1 MRWFVSL
8 AFAVLMTATTFAQEV
23 PAGTVIPIMLLT
35 TVDSAKA
42 YDGQEISGAVME
54 AVPLP
59 SGGRIP
65 AKTKVLGH
73 VVAARLGYPESPAV
87 LALQFD
93 KIVFRGHEAPI
104 NVNVRAIASMVAVF
118 DAQVPTFVPDTT
130 PRASLMFAPV
140 GGEAAFRPDN
150 PQESW
155 REFVRFSGTPA
166 PGCGDRV
173 DKPGTTGAL
182 WVFSPYACGV
192 YGFGSNLAIA
202 HDGAKDPMGQI
213 VLTSRKRVSLQA
225 GSGFLLRAQATL
237 QMER

>member
-1 MRWFVSL
+1 MRWFAFL
-8 AFAVLMTATTFAQEV
+8 ASALLMTALAFTQEV
-23 PAGTVIPIMLLT
+23 PAGTVIPIMLTT

-42 YDGQEISGAVME
+42 HAGQEIAGTVME

-65 AKTKVLGH
+65 AKAKLLGH

-104 NVNVRAIASMVAVF
+104 SVNVRAIASMVEVF
-118 DAQVPTFVPDTT
+118 DAQVPVFVPDTT

-150 PQESW
+150 PEESW
-155 REFVRFSGTPA
+155 REFVRFSGELA
-166 PGCGDRV
+166 PGCGGRV

-182 WVFSPYACGV
+182 WVFSPYACGA
-192 YGFGSNLAIA
+192 YGFGSNLSIA
-202 HDGAKDPMGQI
+202 HDGATDPKGQI
-213 VLTSRKRVSLQA
+213 VFSSRKHVSIQA
-225 GSGFLLRAQATL
+225 GSGFLLRVQDPPPV
-237 QMER
+237 E

>member
-1 MRWFVSL
+1 VYRSRGMSRIRSS
-8 AFAVLMTATTFAQEV
+8 AS
-23 PAGTVIPIMLLT
+23 PLL
-35 TVDSAKA
+35 
-42 YDGQEISGAVME
+42 
-54 AVPLP
+54 
-59 SGGRIP
+59 
-65 AKTKVLGH
+65 
-73 VVAARLGYPESPAV
+73 
-87 LALQFD
+87 
-93 KIVFRGHEAPI
+93 
-104 NVNVRAIASMVAVF
+104 
-118 DAQVPTFVPDTT
+118 
-130 PRASLMFAPV
+130 
-140 GGEAAFRPDN
+140 